1 MRRLQWHE
9 ARVVERGG
17 ARAADV
23 GRELVE
29 GKALGTGEPRHVWS
43 GTEPRGSWLLCA
55 IVVRRSVRWS
65 AIHGA
70 ILHRREQQQLAFCA
84 GVEGAARRLVPGRE
98 AVGLE
103 RNEWQAFFHRG
114 AGDLLLAGAD
124 AGRDKHR
131 AARGGVEEAGLFGG
145 EGFGRNAA
153 RALDLKP
160 VGAVEQKR
168 VAVGGIGRPGE
179 RQGVDAREVVGV
191 LANEREAARVVGDIA
206 KEGFQLAA
214 MGEYAVVVA
223 GGEQVRRIRH
233 IWRIT
238 ERRFSGRRFTGQP
251 PTEPIR
257 LGTPDLKATN
267 DLAQM
272 ATHARSNKE
281 KTVEMV
287 RHDNAGEKLN
297 FGMAAGN
304 LTPTG
309 FDAFSERSLRDGT
322 AFETAQ
328 NRSTALHFEGD
339 HVDATLIVV
348 VAEATLLHL
357 DGQNVRRICHGC
369 IIPNDCIAFKA
380 A

>member
-1 MRRLQWHE
+1 MIIE
-9 ARVVERGG
+9 
-17 ARAADV
+17 
-23 GRELVE
+23 
-29 GKALGTGEPRHVWS
+29 S
-43 GTEPRGSWLLCA
+43 
-55 IVVRRSVRWS
+55 
-65 AIHGA
+65 
-70 ILHRREQQQLAFCA
+70 
-84 GVEGAARRLVPGRE
+84 
-98 AVGLE
+98 
-103 RNEWQAFFHRG
+103 RG
-114 AGDLLLAGAD
+114 AGAADFGDHRVEREALLARDAAAVGVVGPRGEQEQPAFRAGLEVVPRRFELRCKAVLAEGDERQARFKRGAGNGLFARAD

-131 AARGGVEEAGLFGG
+131 TALGGVEQTF
-145 EGFGRNAA
+145 GFGSERVGRDAS
-153 RALDLKP
+153 RALNLQAVGAIEQKGVP
-160 VGAVEQKR
+160 VGGVDA
-168 VAVGGIGRPGE
+168 PCE
-179 RQGVDAREVVGV
+179 RKLVDAREVVGV

-238 ERRFSGRRFTGQP
+238 ERRFSGRRFTRQP

-328 NRSTALHFEGD
+328 NRATALHFEGD

-380 A
+380 V